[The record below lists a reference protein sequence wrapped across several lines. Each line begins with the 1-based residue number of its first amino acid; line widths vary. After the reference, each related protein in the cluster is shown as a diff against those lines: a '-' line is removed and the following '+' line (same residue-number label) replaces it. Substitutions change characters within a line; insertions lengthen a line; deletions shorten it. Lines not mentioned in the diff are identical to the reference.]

1 MSTSSLSSE
10 TLHASCVA
18 KDGRGILIYGRSGAG
33 KSDLA
38 LRLIDRGA
46 VLVSDDYTIVRRV
59 EGRLLARA
67 PANIEGRIEVRG
79 LGILPLE
86 HVGDVPVA
94 LYVDLNLDV
103 ERLPDRREPVSIAGI
118 DSSRCEGERWLYGR
132 DAAGGMSLRF
142 SGELPDPSG
151 GRAPRIPLEYRA
163 GASNDSQQEES

>member
-1 MSTSSLSSE
+1 MSTAGLSSE

-18 KDGRGILIYGRSGAG
+18 KDGRGILIYGCSGSG

-46 VLVSDDYTIVRRV
+46 LLVSDDYTMVHRV

-67 PANIEGRIEVRG
+67 PATIEGRIEVRG

-86 HVGDVPVA
+86 HVSDVPLA

-103 ERLPDRREPVSIAGI
+103 VRLPDRREPVWVAGVQLPVIALNALEA
-118 DSSRCEGERWLYGR
+118 SAPVKVEV
-132 DAAGGMSLRF
+132 ALRHF
-142 SGELPDPSG
+142 GLP
-151 GRAPRIPLEYRA
+151 PL
-163 GASNDSQQEES
+163 